1 MSSKRISVTLDNDL
15 HLALKYI
22 AIEDETSLQQ
32 MFVKAIEDKYID
44 RILEKQIKEN

>member
-1 MSSKRISVTLDNDL
+1 MSFKRISVRLDNDL

-22 AIEDETSLQQ
+22 ALEDQTSLQE

-44 RILEKQIKEN
+44 RILEKQIKGE